1 MISLYTSATP
11 NGRKISIALEELG
24 LDYEVKE
31 INLTNN
37 VQKEEWYLKI
47 NPNGKI
53 PAIIDHAA
61 NDITIFESGAI
72 LLYLAE
78 KTGRLLPANSVERFN
93 VLQWL
98 FLQIGGVGPMQ
109 GQANVF
115 YRYMDNAIP
124 EATSRYQNET
134 NRLYTLL
141 DKQLSQH
148 EYLAGDLSI
157 ADIAHYP
164 WIKLADWAGINI
176 DNYDAIKA
184 WLLRLDARQS
194 FIKGMAVPE
203 DISDSDLLKLGK
215 TIAVK

>member
-11 NGRKISIALEELG
+11 NGRKISVALEELD
-24 LDYEVKE
+24 LEYEAKD
-31 INLTNN
+31 INLTKN
-37 VQKEEWYLKI
+37 VQKEDWYLKI

-53 PAIIDHAA
+53 PAIIDHDA
-61 NDITIFESGAI
+61 NDLTIFESGAI
-72 LLYLAE
+72 LIYLAE
-78 KTGRLLPANSVERFN
+78 KAGRLLPTETIKRFN
-93 VLQWL
+93 VMQWL
-98 FLQIGGVGPMQ
+98 FLQVGGVGPMQ

-115 YRYMDNAIP
+115 YRYMENKIP

-148 EYLAGDLSI
+148 DYLAGELSI

-176 DNYDAIKA
+176 DNYKSIKI
-184 WLLRLDARQS
+184 WLERLDAREA
-194 FIKGMAVPE
+194 FIKGLNVPE
-203 DISDSDLLKLGK
+203 DISDTDLLDLGK
-215 TIAVK
+215 TIVVK

>member
-11 NGRKISIALEELG
+11 NGRKISVALEELN

-37 VQKEEWYLKI
+37 VQKEDWYLKI

-53 PAIIDHAA
+53 PAIIDHDS
-61 NDITIFESGAI
+61 NNITIFESGAI

-78 KTGRLLPANSVERFN
+78 KTGRLLPTNTVERFN

-98 FLQIGGVGPMQ
+98 FLQVGGVGPMQ

-134 NRLYTLL
+134 NRLYGIL

-164 WIKLADWAGINI
+164 WIKLANWAGIDI
-176 DNYDAIKA
+176 DNYAAVKD
-184 WLLRLDARQS
+184 WLLRLDSRKS

>member
-1 MISLYTSATP
+1 MITLYTSATP
-11 NGRKISIALEELG
+11 NGRKISVALEELN
-24 LDYEVKE
+24 LDYDVQD
-31 INLTNN
+31 INLTKN
-37 VQKEEWYLKI
+37 VQKEDWYLKI

-53 PAIIDHAA
+53 PAIIDH
-61 NDITIFESGAI
+61 DITIFESGAI
-72 LLYLAE
+72 LIYLAE
-78 KTGRLLPANSVERFN
+78 KTGRLLPSDSVNRFN
-93 VLQWL
+93 VMQWL
-98 FLQIGGVGPMQ
+98 FLQVGGVGPMQ

-134 NRLYTLL
+134 NRLYSLL
-141 DKQLSQH
+141 NQQLAKH
-148 EYLAGDLSI
+148 EFLAGDLSI

-176 DNYDAIKA
+176 DDYEHIKR
-184 WLLRLDARQS
+184 WLEQLDARATFS
-194 FIKGMAVPE
+194 KGMNVPE

>member
-1 MISLYTSATP
+1 MITLYTSATP
-11 NGRKISIALEELG
+11 NGRKISVALEELN
-24 LDYEVKE
+24 LDYDVQD

-37 VQKEEWYLKI
+37 VQKEDWYLKI

-53 PAIIDHAA
+53 PAIIDHDA

-72 LLYLAE
+72 LVYLAE
-78 KTGRLLPANSVERFN
+78 KTGRLLPNDSVNRFN

-98 FLQIGGVGPMQ
+98 FLQVGGVGPMQ

-134 NRLYTLL
+134 NRLYSLL
-141 DKQLSQH
+141 NQQLAKH
-148 EYLAGDLSI
+148 EFLAGDLSI

-164 WIKLADWAGINI
+164 WIKLADWAGINTDDYEHI
-176 DNYDAIKA
+176 TSWVK
-184 WLLRLDARQS
+184 RLDAREA
-194 FIKGMAVPE
+194 FAKGMNVPA

>member
-1 MISLYTSATP
+1 MITLYTSATP
-11 NGRKISIALEELG
+11 NGRKISVALEELA
-24 LDYEVKE
+24 LDYEVKD
-31 INLTNN
+31 INLTKN
-37 VQKEEWYLKI
+37 VQKEDWYLDI

-53 PAIIDHAA
+53 PAIIDHDENNIA
-61 NDITIFESGAI
+61 IFESGAI
-72 LLYLAE
+72 LIYLAE
-78 KTGRLLPANSVERFN
+78 KTGCLLPADTANRFK
-93 VLQWL
+93 VMQWL
-98 FLQIGGVGPMQ
+98 FLQVGGVGPMQ

-134 NRLYTLL
+134 NRLYSLL
-141 DKQLSQH
+141 NKQLADH
-148 EYLAGDLSI
+148 EFLAGDLSI

-176 DNYDAIKA
+176 DDYGHIKR
-184 WLLRLDARQS
+184 WLEKLDARDT
-194 FIKGMAVPE
+194 FARGMNVPE

>member
-1 MISLYTSATP
+1 MITLYTSATP

-24 LDYEVKE
+24 FTYEVKD
-31 INLTNN
+31 INLTEN
-37 VQKEEWYLKI
+37 VQKEDWYLKI

-53 PAIIDHAA
+53 PAIIDHDA

-72 LLYLAE
+72 LIYLAE
-78 KTGRLLPANSVERFN
+78 KADRLLPSDSVNRFN

-98 FLQIGGVGPMQ
+98 FLQVGGVGPMQ

-124 EATSRYQNET
+124 EATHRYQNET
-134 NRLYTLL
+134 NRLYALL
-141 DKQLSQH
+141 DEQLSRY

-164 WIKLADWAGINI
+164 WIKIAYWAGINI
-176 DNYDAIKA
+176 DNYDSIKA
-184 WLLRLDARQS
+184 WLKRLDARES
-194 FIKGMAVPE
+194 FISGINVPE
-203 DISDSDLLKLGK
+203 DIPDAGILNLGK
-215 TIAVK
+215 AIIVK

>member
-11 NGRKISIALEELG
+11 NGRKISVALEELN
-24 LDYEVKE
+24 LDYEVNE
-31 INLTNN
+31 INLTDN
-37 VQKEEWYLKI
+37 VQKEDWYLKI

-53 PAIIDHAA
+53 PAIIDHDA

-72 LLYLAE
+72 LIYLAE
-78 KTGRLLPANSVERFN
+78 KTGKLLPTNSLERFN
-93 VLQWL
+93 VMQWL
-98 FLQIGGVGPMQ
+98 FLQVGGVGPMQ

-134 NRLYTLL
+134 KRLYTLL
-141 DKQLSQH
+141 DKQLSRY

-176 DNYDAIKA
+176 DRYDAIKV
-184 WLLRLDARQS
+184 WLAKLDARES
-194 FIKGMAVPE
+194 FKKGMAVPE
-203 DISDSDLLKLGK
+203 DILDSDLLKLGK

>member
-1 MISLYTSATP
+1 MITLYTSATP
-11 NGRKISIALEELG
+11 NGRKISVALEELN
-24 LDYEVKE
+24 LDYDVKD
-31 INLTNN
+31 IDLAQNT
-37 VQKEEWYLKI
+37 QKEDWYLKI

-53 PAIIDHAA
+53 PAIIDHDA
-61 NDITIFESGAI
+61 NDIRIFESGAI
-72 LLYLAE
+72 LIYLAE
-78 KTGRLLPANSVERFN
+78 KTGRLLPADTVKRFN

-98 FLQIGGVGPMQ
+98 FLQVGGVGPMQ

-134 NRLYTLL
+134 NRLYALL
-141 DKQLSQH
+141 DQQLSQQD
-148 EYLAGDLSI
+148 YLAGDLSI

-176 DNYDAIKA
+176 DKYDAIKA
-184 WLLRLDARQS
+184 WLARLDARNS
-194 FIKGMAVPE
+194 FVKGMKVPE
-203 DISDSDLLKLGK
+203 DISDADLLNLGK

>member
-1 MISLYTSATP
+1 MITLYTSATP
-11 NGRKISIALEELG
+11 NGRKISVALEELN
-24 LDYEVKE
+24 LDYDVKD
-31 INLTNN
+31 IDLAQNT
-37 VQKEEWYLKI
+37 QKEDWYLKI

-53 PAIIDHAA
+53 PAIIDHDA

-72 LLYLAE
+72 LIYLAE
-78 KTGRLLPANSVERFN
+78 KTGRLLPADTVKRFN

-98 FLQIGGVGPMQ
+98 FLQVGGVGPMQ

-134 NRLYTLL
+134 NRLYALL
-141 DKQLSQH
+141 DQQLSQQD
-148 EYLAGDLSI
+148 YLAGDLSI

-176 DNYDAIKA
+176 DKYDAIKA
-184 WLLRLDARQS
+184 WLARLDARNS
-194 FIKGMAVPE
+194 FVKGMKVPE
-203 DISDSDLLKLGK
+203 DISDADLLNLGK

>member
-1 MISLYTSATP
+1 MITLYTSATP
-11 NGRKISIALEELG
+11 NGRKVSVALEELN
-24 LDYEVKE
+24 LDYDPQD
-31 INLTNN
+31 INLTKN
-37 VQKEEWYLKI
+37 VQKEDWYLKI

-53 PAIIDHAA
+53 PAIVDHDA
-61 NDITIFESGAI
+61 NDLTIFESGAI
-72 LLYLAE
+72 LIYLAE
-78 KTGRLLPANSVERFN
+78 KTGRLLPSDSVNRFN

-98 FLQIGGVGPMQ
+98 FLQVGGVGPMQ

-134 NRLYTLL
+134 NRLYSLL
-141 DKQLSQH
+141 NQQLSKH
-148 EYLAGDLSI
+148 EFLAGDLSI

-176 DNYDAIKA
+176 DDYEHIKR
-184 WLLRLDARQS
+184 WLDQLDTRATFS
-194 FIKGMAVPE
+194 KGMNVPE

-215 TIAVK
+215 TIAIE

>member
-1 MISLYTSATP
+1 MITLYTSATP
-11 NGRKISIALEELG
+11 NGRKISIALEELA
-24 LDYEVKE
+24 LDYEVKD
-31 INLTNN
+31 INLTAN
-37 VQKEEWYLKI
+37 VQKEDWYLKI

-53 PAIIDHAA
+53 PAIIDHDE
-61 NDITIFESGAI
+61 NDIAIFESGAI
-72 LLYLAE
+72 LIYLAE
-78 KTGRLLPANSVERFN
+78 KAGRLLPAETVNRFN
-93 VLQWL
+93 VMQWL
-98 FLQIGGVGPMQ
+98 FLQVGGVGPMQ

-134 NRLYTLL
+134 SRLYGLL
-141 DKQLSQH
+141 NKQLANH
-148 EYLAGDLSI
+148 ELLAGDLSI

-176 DNYDAIKA
+176 EEYEHIKR
-184 WLLRLDARQS
+184 WLKKLDAREA
-194 FIKGMAVPE
+194 FAKGMNVPE

>member
-1 MISLYTSATP
+1 MITLYTSATP
-11 NGRKISIALEELG
+11 NGRKISIALEELDF
-24 LDYEVKE
+24 DYEVKD
-31 INLTNN
+31 INLAKN
-37 VQKEEWYLKI
+37 VQKEDWYLKI

-53 PAIIDHAA
+53 PAIIDHDA
-61 NDITIFESGAI
+61 NDICIFESGAI
-72 LLYLAE
+72 LIYLAE
-78 KTGRLLPANSVERFN
+78 KAGRLLPDDRVNRFN

-98 FLQIGGVGPMQ
+98 FLQVGGVGPMQ

-134 NRLYTLL
+134 NRLYAIL

-164 WIKLADWAGINI
+164 WIKLADWAGIDI
-176 DNYDAIKA
+176 ESYTSIKL
-184 WLLRLDARQS
+184 WLERLDAQAS
-194 FIKGMAVPE
+194 FFKGMSVPE
-203 DISDSDLLKLGK
+203 EITDSDLLNLGK
-215 TIAVK
+215 AIIVK

>member
-1 MISLYTSATP
+1 MITLYTSATP
-11 NGRKISIALEELG
+11 NGRKVSVALEELN
-24 LDYEVKE
+24 LDYDPQD
-31 INLTNN
+31 INLTKN
-37 VQKEEWYLKI
+37 VQKEDWYLKI

-53 PAIIDHAA
+53 PAIVDHDA
-61 NDITIFESGAI
+61 NDLTIFESGAI
-72 LLYLAE
+72 LIYLAE
-78 KTGRLLPANSVERFN
+78 KTGRLLPSDSVNRFN

-98 FLQIGGVGPMQ
+98 FLQVGGVGPMQ

-134 NRLYTLL
+134 NRLYSLL
-141 DKQLSQH
+141 NQQLSKH
-148 EYLAGDLSI
+148 EFLAGDLSI

-176 DNYDAIKA
+176 DDYEHIKR
-184 WLLRLDARQS
+184 WLDQLDTRATFS
-194 FIKGMAVPE
+194 KGMNVPE

-215 TIAVK
+215 TIAIK

>member
-1 MISLYTSATP
+1 MITLYTSATP
-11 NGRKISIALEELG
+11 NGRKISVALEELG
-24 LDYEVKE
+24 LDYEVKD
-31 INLTNN
+31 INLTEN
-37 VQKEEWYLKI
+37 VQKEDWYLKI

-53 PAIIDHAA
+53 PAIIDHDENHIA
-61 NDITIFESGAI
+61 IFESGAI
-72 LLYLAE
+72 LIYLAE
-78 KTGRLLPANSVERFN
+78 KAGRLLPADTANRFN
-93 VLQWL
+93 VMQWL
-98 FLQIGGVGPMQ
+98 FLQVGGVGPMQ

-134 NRLYTLL
+134 NRLYSLL
-141 DKQLSQH
+141 NKQLANH
-148 EYLAGDLSI
+148 DFLADDLSI

-176 DNYDAIKA
+176 DDYEHIKR
-184 WLLRLDARQS
+184 WLDRLDAREA
-194 FIKGMAVPE
+194 FAKGMNIPE

>member
-1 MISLYTSATP
+1 MFTLYTSATP
-11 NGRKISIALEELG
+11 NGRKISVALEELN
-24 LDYEVKE
+24 LDYDPQD
-31 INLTNN
+31 INLTKN
-37 VQKEEWYLKI
+37 VQKEDWYLKI

-53 PAIIDHAA
+53 PAIIDHDA

-72 LLYLAE
+72 LIYLAE
-78 KTGRLLPANSVERFN
+78 KTGRLLPTDSVNRFN

-98 FLQIGGVGPMQ
+98 FLQVGGVGPMQ

-134 NRLYTLL
+134 NRLYNLL
-141 DKQLSQH
+141 NLQLAKH
-148 EYLAGDLSI
+148 EFLAGDLSI

-176 DNYDAIKA
+176 DDYEHIKR
-184 WLLRLDARQS
+184 WLEQLDARAT
-194 FIKGMAVPE
+194 FAKGMNVPE

-215 TIAVK
+215 NIAVK